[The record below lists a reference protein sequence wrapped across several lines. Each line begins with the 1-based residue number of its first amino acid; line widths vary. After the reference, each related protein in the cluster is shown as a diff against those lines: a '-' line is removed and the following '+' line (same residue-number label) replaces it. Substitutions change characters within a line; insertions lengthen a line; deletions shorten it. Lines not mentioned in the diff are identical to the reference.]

1 MTRAEKRATSG
12 LAAIFGLRMLGMFLI
27 LPVFALYA
35 EHLPGGNNHT
45 LVGLT
50 LGMYGLTQALL
61 MIPFGMASDRIGRK
75 KVIIFGLILFA
86 IGSFVAASASD
97 IYWTIFGRAIQGAGA
112 ISAAITAMLADLTRE
127 EHRTKAMALIG
138 STIGLTFAA
147 SMVAGPALNHLIGV
161 PGIFA
166 LTGVLAL
173 AAIWVVKVWVP
184 DPLVSHFHADAEANP
199 ARLKDVLR
207 NGQLLRL
214 DFGIFALHSAQM
226 AMFVVVPVAL
236 KNSGLP
242 PAHHWMVYLPV
253 LLGSFL
259 LIVPAIIYGEKHGKL
274 KPVFIGAVA
283 LMLLAQLGLAFGI
296 GHLWGIVGALFFY
309 FAAFNLLEASL
320 PSLIS
325 KLAPMSAK
333 GTAMGVYNTAQA
345 LGLFFGGVFGG
356 WLAQHVGFYAVFLF
370 CVVLMAVWLAL
381 SLSMTAP
388 PAIKTRMFRVGTM
401 PADQAA
407 LLKTQLAGVAGVV
420 EAMVLAEEGV
430 AMLKVS
436 LQGWDEAAARIL
448 LETAGA

>member
-1 MTRAEKRATSG
+1 
-12 LAAIFGLRMLGMFLI
+12 
-27 LPVFALYA
+27 
-35 EHLPGGNNHT
+35 
-45 LVGLT
+45 
-50 LGMYGLTQALL
+50 
-61 MIPFGMASDRIGRK
+61 
-75 KVIIFGLILFA
+75 
-86 IGSFVAASASD
+86 
-97 IYWTIFGRAIQGAGA
+97 
-112 ISAAITAMLADLTRE
+112 
-127 EHRTKAMALIG
+127 
-138 STIGLTFAA
+138 
-147 SMVAGPALNHLIGV
+147 MVAGPALNHLIGV

-173 AAIWVVKVWVP
+173 AAIWVVKIWVP
-184 DPLVSHFHADAEANP
+184 DPLISHFHADAQANP
-199 ARLKDVLR
+199 ARLKDVLHDA
-207 NGQLLRL
+207 QLLRL
-214 DFGIFALHSAQM
+214 DFGIFALHAAQM

-283 LMLLAQLGLAFGI
+283 LMLLAQLGMAFGI
-296 GHLWGIVGALFFY
+296 GHFWGIVGALFFY

-325 KLAPMSAK
+325 KLAPVSAK

-388 PAIKTRMFRVGTM
+388 LAIQTRMFRVGTM

-407 LLKTQLAGVAGVV
+407 LLKTKLAAVAGVV
-420 EAMVLAEEGV
+420 EAVVLAEEGV

-448 LETAGA
+448 LEATGA